1 MPKTARSM
9 GKPFSLVPCEVPL
22 LETRYRRIVS
32 PLPHPDSV
40 PILKKIHAVEPR
52 AADCQPPLLWDCA
65 EDVNIFDKFGNK
77 WLDFTSG
84 VLVTNA
90 GHNAPEVQQ
99 AIIETAQHGTLHSFA
114 FANEK
119 RGELAEFLTHLA
131 PDGLDKVFLLST
143 GAEAIEFAVKCCRAH
158 GVKTG
163 GDKKLAVVG
172 FERAFH
178 GRTLGAQ
185 QVGGIPGQKDWIV
198 LRDPAMF
205 NAPFPDGYWQEDT
218 SFETFKQTITAHGL
232 KPENIAGV
240 VMESFQGVGPDFA
253 PVEYVRAL
261 REWCDRY
268 GVLLVF
274 DEIQAGCG
282 RSGRFWAFEHYGVT
296 PDLITVGKGVSSSLP
311 LSAVIGRPEI
321 LDIFDSGSLVSTH
334 SGNPVCAAAALA
346 NLKKIIAAQLTENAA
361 ALGPILE
368 EELEV
373 IRTRHPERIGRVSA
387 CGLVGGMQLVAPGA
401 KEPHHD
407 LAHRIVELAFRKGL
421 LLFAPV
427 GAWGQTVKIC
437 PPLTITEDALRE
449 GMQALAEATSEAI
462 TEH

>member
-1 MPKTARSM
+1 M
-9 GKPFSLVPCEVPL
+9 GKPFNLEPCEVPL
-22 LETRYRRIVS
+22 LETKFRRVVS

-40 PILKKIHAVEPR
+40 PVLKKIFAVEPK
-52 AADCQPPLLWDCA
+52 ASECQPPLLWDCA
-65 EDVNIFDKFGNK
+65 EDVNVFDKFGNK

-99 AIIETAQHGTLHSFA
+99 AIIDTAQHGNLHSFA

-119 RGELAEFLTHLA
+119 RGELAEYLTGLA
-131 PDGLDKVFLLST
+131 PEGLDKVFLLST
-143 GAEAIEFAVKCCRAH
+143 GSEAIEFAVKCCRAH
-158 GVKTG
+158 GVKVG

-172 FERAFH
+172 FDRAFH

-253 PVEYVRAL
+253 PVEYVKAL

-268 GVLLVF
+268 DVLLVF

-282 RSGRFWAFEHYGVT
+282 RSGNFWAFEHYGVT

-311 LSAVIGRPEI
+311 LSGVIGRREI
-321 LDIFDSGSLVSTH
+321 LDNFDHGSLVSTH
-334 SGNPVCAAAALA
+334 SGNPVCSAAALA
-346 NLKKIIAAQLTENAA
+346 NLKKIVNAKLTENAA
-361 ALGPILE
+361 TLGPVLE
-368 EELEV
+368 AEANA
-373 IRTRHPERIGRVSA
+373 IRSKHPEHVGRVTSK
-387 CGLVGGMQLVAPGA
+387 GLVAGIQIVIPGR
-401 KEPHHD
+401 KEPNHD
-407 LAHRIVELAFRKGL
+407 LAHRIIELAFQKGL

-437 PPLTITEDALRE
+437 PPLTITEEALRE
-449 GMQALAEATSEAI
+449 GMQTLAEATDEAVA
-462 TEH
+462 EL